1 MHLFS
6 ICLNNKKYPLISVSK
21 LIITCATLL
30 GTLKICAVLKESS
43 IFISTSISHNHSSS
57 SLSYSSDSF
66 IWSPVTFI
74 FPLLARF
81 SLINLHVNSN
91 PIPCSFPS
99 EHLPPSNIHI
109 CGYFISSLSILFVSF
124 TRIEIHEAR
133 ICICLVHCLILS
145 S

>member
-1 MHLFS
+1 MWMLLSIVFEKIKKQSKPSDFCLSPKIMKHLIMVMKSFKVEPGPDVRPWHIQPDLITPKLLASLS

-74 FPLLARF
+74 FL
-81 SLINLHVNSN
+81 
-91 PIPCSFPS
+91 CWQGFP
-99 EHLPPSNIHI
+99 
-109 CGYFISSLSILFVSF
+109 
-124 TRIEIHEAR
+124 
-133 ICICLVHCLILS
+133 
-145 S
+145 